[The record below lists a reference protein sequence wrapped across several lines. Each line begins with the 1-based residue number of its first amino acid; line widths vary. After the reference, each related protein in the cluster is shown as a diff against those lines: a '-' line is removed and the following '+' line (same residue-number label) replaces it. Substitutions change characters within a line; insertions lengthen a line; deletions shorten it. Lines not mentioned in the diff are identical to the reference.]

1 MTQYVMEMLSFA
13 AVAEQGGFTAAARK
27 LTLSKGLISQHVK
40 RLEEL
45 SRLVSV
51 PKYAQSCSIPS

>member
-1 MTQYVMEMLSFA
+1 MTHYVMEMLSFA

-40 RLEEL
+40 RLEEAL
-45 SRLVSV
+45 
-51 PKYAQSCSIPS
+51 AAH